1 MKRIHANISQEMLSD
16 ENEYRKRI
24 DLLRSRANLLSGR
37 DKLLMT
43 MYLEKGNSFRQMARL
58 AGVNE
63 TIIARRIRKVTN
75 RLMESEYIVCLRNR
89 DKFTKTEMAIAK
101 DHFLIG
107 LSMKKIA
114 IRRHLTFYRVR
125 ETLRKIRQ
133 TITTIQRQNS
143 V

>member
-1 MKRIHANISQEMLSD
+1 MLSD